1 MRNDESA
8 QEGIVVQG
16 HEPGARGDSV
26 LNEHLSRLAVRMVE
40 MEQGLRPVSAL
51 DEQASPLAARRIR
64 HLVHSAR
71 TGRRRGARRTAPALV
86 LNTSSFH
93 PSAGVTEGVVVLS
106 CDARVRAF
114 SVRLEQEGDRWWIV
128 DLAPPE
134 GGLAAAVTAASRN
147 GALTVGEDG
156 RRWSSGRP
164 QEPSLLRPTGADD
177 SIDVDV
183 DVDVDEER
191 TEGAVP
197 EPVELREP
205 GDPEVHGGDTGDA

>member
-1 MRNDESA
+1 
-8 QEGIVVQG
+8 
-16 HEPGARGDSV
+16 
-26 LNEHLSRLAVRMVE
+26 
-40 MEQGLRPVSAL
+40 
-51 DEQASPLAARRIR
+51 
-64 HLVHSAR
+64 
-71 TGRRRGARRTAPALV
+71 
-86 LNTSSFH
+86 
-93 PSAGVTEGVVVLS
+93 VTEGVVVLS

-177 SIDVDV
+177 S
-183 DVDVDEER
+183 VDVDEER
-191 TEGAVP
+191 TEGAVPEPEP

-205 GDPEVHGGDTGDA
+205 GDPEVHGGDTGDS